1 VPEAFLSPPESR
13 PCFDRGGFFIDIG
26 VSLRDDAEAFLTT
39 DVRVLEWRSDPVIP
53 YHAGYF
59 VGRESGRV
67 KLMKEKL
74 PAASQSDAVFPS
86 QPCTARSICAARVVK
101 TGCITGL

>member
-74 PAASQSDAVFPS
+74 PTASN
-86 QPCTARSICAARVVK
+86 QPPRSHRKRVQPARSAPHEQ
-101 TGCITGL
+101 